1 MFMKINRRQAFE
13 LGVLH
18 AQGYKGARR
27 IAAFSCACNEVLRS
41 DFKVGE
47 SSAANFNPVAI
58 EAIARNFGPEVNW

>member
-1 MFMKINRRQAFE
+1 MFMKVNRRQAFE

-27 IAAFSCACNEVLRS
+27 IASFSCACNAVLRR

-47 SSAANFNPVAI
+47 SAAANFTNDDIVSMAN
-58 EAIARNFGPEVNW
+58 RFGAEVNW

>member
-1 MFMKINRRQAFE
+1 MFMKVNRRQAFE

-27 IAAFSCACNEVLRS
+27 IAAFGCACSAVLRR

-47 SSAANFNPVAI
+47 AAAANFANDDIVSMAN
-58 EAIARNFGPEVNW
+58 RFGSEVNW